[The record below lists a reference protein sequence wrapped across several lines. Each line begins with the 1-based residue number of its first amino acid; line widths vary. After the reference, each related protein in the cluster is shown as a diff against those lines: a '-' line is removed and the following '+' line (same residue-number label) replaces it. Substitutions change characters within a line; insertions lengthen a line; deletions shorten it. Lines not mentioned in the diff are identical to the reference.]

1 MEHQV
6 EKIDWGKFMET
17 ITSFLESAQADYL
30 TDLAALVNLDCGT
43 ENKAGVDRVGAWIRD
58 RCLAWGWEVQH
69 FPLSDYG
76 DCWLARLHGRGTGR
90 VMLMGHLD
98 TVYPEGTAASRPMR
112 FVGPH
117 IMGPGVCDMKGGVL
131 VGMYALRAL
140 QTAGFTDFA
149 ELAFFFNSEE
159 ELGSPV
165 SRTLYTPVTQP
176 MDAALVLESA
186 RMNGDIVSAR
196 KGAGVYTVRVK
207 GKAAHAGVEPEK
219 GANAIL
225 EMAYQAIAF
234 QKLNGVAPGV
244 TVNVGV
250 MSGGT
255 AHNVVPE
262 AAELEVDVRAVDL
275 AGVAAIRHAVANLNG
290 PTTVPGTQVQIQG
303 GFSYFP
309 MAKTRATAFLVELAQ
324 NAAQELGFAVNDA
337 ATGGASDANQIAALG
352 VPVLDGLGPVGG
364 LDHGPDEYIEQASIV
379 PRTALLVGLIRR
391 ILAHREDLA
400 RLRNS

>member
-1 MEHQV
+1 MD
-6 EKIDWGKFMET
+6 KI
-17 ITSFLESAQADYL
+17 ISFLNAIQPDFLA
-30 TDLAALVNLDCGT
+30 DLAALVNLDCGT
-43 ENKAGVDRVGAWIRD
+43 ENKVGVDWAGRWIRD

-69 FPLSDYG
+69 FPLTDYG
-76 DCWLARLHGRGTGR
+76 DCWLARLHGRGAGR
-90 VMLMGHLD
+90 IMLIGHLD
-98 TVYPEGTAASRPMR
+98 TVYPDGTAAARPMR
-112 FVGPH
+112 FAGQN
-117 IMGPGVCDMKGGVL
+117 IMGPGVCDMKGGLV
-131 VGMYALRAL
+131 VGMYAMRAL
-140 QTAGFTDFA
+140 QNAGFDNFA

-165 SRTLYTPVTQP
+165 SRQLYTPIAQK
-176 MDAALVLESA
+176 MDAVLVLEAA

-225 EMAYQAIAF
+225 EMAHQAIAF
-234 QKLNGVAPGV
+234 QKLNGIAPGV

-250 MSGGT
+250 ISGGT
-255 AHNVVPE
+255 AHNVVPAE
-262 AAELEVDVRAVDL
+262 AELEVDVRAVDL
-275 AGVAAIRHAVANLNG
+275 SGVAAIRHAVAHLNDQ
-290 PTTVPGTQVQIQG
+290 TTVPGTQAHIQG

-309 MAKTRATAFLVELAQ
+309 MAKTAAIAFLVELAQ
-324 NAAQELGFAVNDA
+324 EAAQELGFEVKDA

-379 PRTALLVGLIRR
+379 PRTALLVGLIQR
-391 ILAHREDLA
+391 LLTHREA
-400 RLRNS
+400 VAKLRKDS